1 MSTNLITPAPNLP
14 LPQEAFSQEYLN
26 ILTKV
31 LRIYF
36 NGNNDTVTTSVND
49 INTLTTLNWLNM

>member
-14 LPQEAFSQEYLN
+14 LPQEEFSQEYLN

>member
-14 LPQEAFSQEYLN
+14 LPQESFSQEYLN